1 MEFGFKVLR
10 ALFLFF
16 LNIIHTIKGD
26 GMKVLIT
33 GAASNIGYQVGI
45 KLAKLGNFVYLTV
58 HHDYELASLKEKIKN
73 EDKFLNL
80 FIDCFCLDL
89 LDEKSWKE
97 IINLDIDCLINNAG
111 IGIGGSLLDMP
122 VADIKRNFEVNVFKN
137 LELTRLFINNLF
149 LKSKQGKVIF
159 IASLAGIY
167 PISFL
172 GSYCMSKASIIMM
185 ASILRKELCL
195 INKNIQIKLI
205 EPGIYNTGFND
216 YMFDS
221 IDNSKY
227 FKNIKTLL
235 EEKKQLFKL
244 VGKNN
249 LNSIVSKIVESVLDD
264 SNHFLYKA
272 PFFQAIRTK
281 LYMLLSK

>member
-1 MEFGFKVLR
+1 
-10 ALFLFF
+10 
-16 LNIIHTIKGD
+16 
-26 GMKVLIT
+26 MKVLIT

-185 ASILRKELCL
+185 ASILR
-195 INKNIQIKLI
+195 
-205 EPGIYNTGFND
+205 
-216 YMFDS
+216 
-221 IDNSKY
+221 
-227 FKNIKTLL
+227 
-235 EEKKQLFKL
+235 
-244 VGKNN
+244 
-249 LNSIVSKIVESVLDD
+249 
-264 SNHFLYKA
+264 
-272 PFFQAIRTK
+272 
-281 LYMLLSK
+281 